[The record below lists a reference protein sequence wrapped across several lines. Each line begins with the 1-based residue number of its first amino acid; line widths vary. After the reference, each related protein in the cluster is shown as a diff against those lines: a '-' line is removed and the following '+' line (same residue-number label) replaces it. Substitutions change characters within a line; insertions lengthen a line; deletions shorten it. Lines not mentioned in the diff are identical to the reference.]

1 MQGEDGQ
8 NETKHPAAA
17 SAQALLS
24 LYLLLLAF
32 FILLQSISTFEDQR
46 AGKVMEGVNRS
57 FPSFLKSGT
66 VGGDRMTSGGLA
78 DGAEASAQLGP
89 LFEAYFA
96 LSPTA
101 RMTPADSY
109 RVNVP
114 LSDLFVD
121 QGEALNPRAG
131 LFLEQLADILLRPPS
146 GARIELELLISERPV
161 AIRGDAANAETP
173 TMRRLANLVQALIQA
188 GAPPSTLSIGYGLGN
203 GNGNGSGQAMTFLF
217 HIRGSAATAVTF
229 GSESR

>member
-8 NETKHPAAA
+8 NEAKHPAAA

-32 FILLQSISTFEDQR
+32 FILLQSISTFEEQR
-46 AGKVMEGVNRS
+46 AGEVMEGVNRS

-78 DGAEASAQLGP
+78 VGAEASAQLGP
-89 LFEAYFA
+89 LFEAYFT

-109 RVNVP
+109 RINVP
-114 LSDLFVD
+114 LSDLFVG
-121 QGEALNPRAG
+121 QGEALNPRVG
-131 LFLEQLADILLRPPS
+131 PFLDQLADILQRPPS
-146 GARIELELLISERPV
+146 GARIELELLIPERPT
-161 AIRGDAANAETP
+161 AARGDARNTETP
-173 TMRRLANLVQALIQA
+173 AMRRLANLVQALMQA
-188 GAPPSTLSIGYGLGN
+188 GAPPSALSIGYGLGN
-203 GNGNGSGQAMTFLF
+203 GNGNGGGQAMTFLF